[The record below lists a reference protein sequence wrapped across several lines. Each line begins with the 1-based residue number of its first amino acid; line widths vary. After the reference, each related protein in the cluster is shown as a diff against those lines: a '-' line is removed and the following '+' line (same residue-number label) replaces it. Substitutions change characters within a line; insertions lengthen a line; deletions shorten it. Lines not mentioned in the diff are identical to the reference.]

1 MIKQQ
6 SDPHAE
12 VKALR
17 DELQAMKAR
26 LSALRFAA
34 TDVIMRWESP
44 LWSYSVATANL
55 MSRLK
60 NEVFASIDV
69 DDTGSCQPE
78 TMGRVDP

>member
-1 MIKQQ
+1 MSSQPA
-6 SDPHAE
+6 DPHAE

-17 DELQAMKAR
+17 AKLQITEAR

-44 LWSYSVATANL
+44 SWNYSVATANL

-60 NEVFASIDV
+60 NEAFASIDV
-69 DDTGSCQPE
+69 EYNGTQLTRDDG
-78 TMGRVDP
+78 

>member
-60 NEVFASIDV
+60 NEAFASIDV
-69 DDTGSCQPE
+69 EYNGTQLTRDDG
-78 TMGRVDP
+78 